1 MGKVLQEAGFRVLLV
16 DNNSQNIQQARKDG
30 LPVYYGSILA
40 EDLVDEVDLS
50 GIGRLLALTPNHRVN
65 ALAALY
71 FSELFGEREVYQL
84 ADTSSNTSKRD
95 ALRRACR
102 GKPFS

>member
-1 MGKVLQEAGFRVLLV
+1 MGYL
-16 DNNSQNIQQARKDG
+16 STM
-30 LPVYYGSILA
+30 GSILA

-65 ALAALY
+65 ALAALH

-84 ADTSSNTSKRD
+84 ADTPATRPKGML
-95 ALRRACR
+95 LRRACR
-102 GKPFS
+102 GKPFFMNPPATR